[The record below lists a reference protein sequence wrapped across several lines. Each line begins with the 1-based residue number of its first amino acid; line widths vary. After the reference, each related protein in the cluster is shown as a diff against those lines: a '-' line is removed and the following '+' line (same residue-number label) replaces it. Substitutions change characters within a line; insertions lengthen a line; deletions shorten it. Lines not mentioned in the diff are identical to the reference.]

1 LRKRFHNLKSWSGRK
16 VCNVLI
22 VSCLARSF
30 RGAEVALHWPEYTAR
45 PTEWVV
51 GFMLRR
57 IWPAILLMVL
67 PALSGGST
75 ATHNARPST
84 LEQRDWQVSRTL
96 RRAAQY
102 VDVPHVSSRP
112 ACADVQPPEA
122 LTTPDPLFVA
132 MVGGRKV
139 KVSFIIG
146 TDGRVHSPL
155 ILESAGVA
163 GDRRVLQ
170 TVRTWRY
177 RPATCN
183 GVPTETEGKVEFSS
197 R

>member
-1 LRKRFHNLKSWSGRK
+1 MHRF
-16 VCNVLI
+16 
-22 VSCLARSF
+22 F
-30 RGAEVALHWPEYTAR
+30 WP
-45 PTEWVV
+45 
-51 GFMLRR
+51 M
-57 IWPAILLMVL
+57 MVL
-67 PALSGGST
+67 LST
-75 ATHNARPST
+75 ASIAAFARTTST
-84 LEQRDWQVSRTL
+84 VAPAASAIDHRERHVSMTL

-102 VDVPHVSSRP
+102 VGVPHISSRP
-112 ACADVQPPEA
+112 ACADVQPPQA
-122 LTTPDPLFVA
+122 LTTPDPLLTSSA
-132 MVGGRKV
+132 SSQKI

-183 GVPTETEGKVEFSS
+183 GVPTETEGKIEFSN

>member
-1 LRKRFHNLKSWSGRK
+1 M
-16 VCNVLI
+16 V
-22 VSCLARSF
+22 
-30 RGAEVALHWPEYTAR
+30 Y
-45 PTEWVV
+45 
-51 GFMLRR
+51 R
-57 IWPAILLMVL
+57 IWPAIVLLVL
-67 PALSGGST
+67 PVLSGGSASVT
-75 ATHNARPST
+75 NVRSAT
-84 LEQRDWQVSRTL
+84 LEQRDRQVSRTL

-102 VDVPHVSSRP
+102 IDVPHISSRP
-112 ACADVQPPEA
+112 ACAAVEPPQA
-122 LTTPDPLFVA
+122 LTTPDPLFTTA
-132 MVGGRKV
+132 ANGRKV

-155 ILESAGVA
+155 ILESAGLA

>member
-1 LRKRFHNLKSWSGRK
+1 MG
-16 VCNVLI
+16 C
-22 VSCLARSF
+22 
-30 RGAEVALHWPEYTAR
+30 
-45 PTEWVV
+45 
-51 GFMLRR
+51 R
-57 IWPAILLMVL
+57 IWPAILVIVL

-75 ATHNARPST
+75 SGRSAHSAI
-84 LEQRDWQVSRTL
+84 LEQRERQVSRTL
-96 RRAAQY
+96 RRGAQY
-102 VDVPHVSSRP
+102 IDVPHISSRP
-112 ACADVQPPEA
+112 ACAAVEPPQA
-122 LTTPDPLFVA
+122 LTTPDPLFTTAVN
-132 MVGGRKV
+132 GRKV
-139 KVSFIIG
+139 RVSFIIG

-155 ILESAGVA
+155 ILESAGLA

>member
-1 LRKRFHNLKSWSGRK
+1 MR
-16 VCNVLI
+16 C
-22 VSCLARSF
+22 
-30 RGAEVALHWPEYTAR
+30 
-45 PTEWVV
+45 
-51 GFMLRR
+51 R
-57 IWPAILLMVL
+57 IWPAILLMLL
-67 PALSGGST
+67 PVLSGGSVSVKSVYS
-75 ATHNARPST
+75 AAS
-84 LEQRDWQVSRTL
+84 EQRERQVSRTL

-102 VDVPHVSSRP
+102 IDVPHISSRP
-112 ACADVQPPEA
+112 ACAAVEPPEA
-122 LTTPDPLFVA
+122 LTTPDPLFTTA
-132 MVGGRKV
+132 ANGRKV
-139 KVSFIIG
+139 RVSFIIG

>member
-1 LRKRFHNLKSWSGRK
+1 MLLRIGAA
-16 VCNVLI
+16 VL
-22 VSCLARSF
+22 V
-30 RGAEVALHWPEYTAR
+30 
-45 PTEWVV
+45 
-51 GFMLRR
+51 MLL
-57 IWPAILLMVL
+57 PVLL
-67 PALSGGST
+67 GGST
-75 ATHNARPST
+75 LVKERRSAS
-84 LEQRDWQVSRTL
+84 LEQREAQVANTL

-102 VDVPHVSSRP
+102 IDVPHISSRRT
-112 ACADVQPPEA
+112 CAAVEPPEA
-122 LTTPDPLFVA
+122 LTTPDPLFTSA
-132 MVGGRKV
+132 TNGRKV

-183 GVPTETEGKVEFSS
+183 GVPTETEGKVEFSN